1 MGEFKKLFFLP
12 VAFTVRYTFI
22 YITHKHT
29 HTQRRY
35 RDLQRFLNLLECALG
50 LVEKSIYDFLA
61 ELAILVVV
69 HFQNLVEGRMV
80 DAVGHFGEV
89 RGGLLGL
96 GKLVSLPSVPW
107 PWCMCVGIRT
117 VSSVVLVEAMIA
129 VVVVI
134 VGVVRSLL
142 RQEVLQ

>member
-1 MGEFKKLFFLP
+1 ME
-12 VAFTVRYTFI
+12 VED
-22 YITHKHT
+22 
-29 HTQRRY
+29 
-35 RDLQRFLNLLECALG
+35 DLQRFLNLVERALG
-50 LVEKSIYDFLA
+50 LVKKSIDDFLA
-61 ELAILVVV
+61 KVAIVVVV
-69 HFQNLVEGRMV
+69 HFQNLFKGRVV

-134 VGVVRSLL
+134 VGVVERLS
-142 RQEVLQ
+142 RQEVVAGILINRNSK